1 MDDLLLSK
9 SLVIVFC
16 ILINIIV
23 LSFVLINKNY
33 TDKRGRIFIGVL
45 AVNFVLLTSFLFR
58 QYFENNPN
66 PSYNTPLLWTAS
78 IYQATSQV
86 LLLLHIRLTLQTIQN
101 RATLSNLTKYAAI
114 LAAVVVSV
122 NFILSVAT
130 PFTHVY
136 FYFDNLNRIVL
147 QDALIISDIATFIWT
162 ILTVFILVSNRKNF
176 NLKEM
181 GVLMAYVVLPTI
193 ALVFYLMTLNLHF
206 IIYSITLCIITYYSF
221 IQSEL
226 AQQIQRQELEINQKE
241 LQIKQQELEIS
252 ESAIATMTSQI
263 QPHFI
268 YNTLAAIKA
277 LIRLNPEMAIE
288 TVQEFSSYLRTNID
302 SLSNIKPVSFETE
315 LKHVETYLSIENK
328 RFNGKLIVTYDI
340 MEIDFELPS
349 LTIQPIVENAVK
361 HGITSKKST
370 GGKISIAT
378 YKTDDKIIIT
388 IIDDGEGYD
397 VTQNP
402 SECESKGVGLENVKV
417 RLSAIVGGTLEIES
431 EINKGTKVTITIPDG
446 DKK

>member
-16 ILINIIV
+16 ILINVIV

-101 RATLSNLTKYAAI
+101 RAPLSNLTKYMAI

-147 QDALIISDIATFIWT
+147 QDALIVSDIATFIWT
-162 ILTVFILVSNRKNF
+162 VLTVFILVSNRKNF
-176 NLKEM
+176 SLKEM

-226 AQQIQRQELEINQKE
+226 AQQIQRQALEINQKE
-241 LQIKQQELEIS
+241 LQIKEQELEIS

-268 YNTLAAIKA
+268 YNTLSAIKA
-277 LIRLNPEMAIE
+277 LIRLNPEIAIE

-340 MEIDFELPS
+340 METDFELPS

-388 IIDDGEGYD
+388 ISDDGEGFEA
-397 VTQNP
+397 TQAP
-402 SECESKGVGLENVKV
+402 SESEGKGVGLENVKV
-417 RLSAIVGGTLEIES
+417 RLAAIVGGTLEIES
-431 EINKGTKVTITIPDG
+431 EIDKGTKVTITIPDG
-446 DKK
+446 ERT